1 MSFNSYSHAVSLSQ
15 YTNMTAVHKFGRNGD
30 VANATWEPVTSVGAL
45 NWLTAAAAVRIKAGG
60 NAADAAA
67 GAGAREVTVVG
78 LDENW
83 QEVTETIATNGAS
96 ASSPT
101 STTFIRL
108 YRAWVSEVGSYGGAA
123 AAAIDI
129 ETTGGTLMLDIPA
142 ADNQSQAAIYTV
154 PAGRGL
160 YLTHVDVNVPTGKSA
175 DFRFFRRS
183 DANNTA
189 DTFRAPRVF
198 WYRDGVDTQ
207 ADEEFGAPIY
217 FPPYTDLWIEAYGD
231 GANVSVEAEFDFVLV
246 DL

>member
-1 MSFNSYSHAVSLSQ
+1 MDS
-15 YTNMTAVHKFGRNGD
+15 VHKFGRNDD
-30 VANATWEPVTSVGAL
+30 VANAAWEPVTSNGILLWPTSAL
-45 NWLTAAAAVRIKAGG
+45 AVRVKAGG
-60 NAADAAA
+60 NTNDTAA
-67 GAGAREVTVVG
+67 GTGAREVTVVG

-83 QEVTETIATNGAS
+83 VEQTETIATNGAD

-108 YRAWVSEVGSYGGAA
+108 YRAYVSEVGSYGASS

-129 ETTGGTLMLDIPA
+129 ETTGGTALLDIPTG
-142 ADNQSQAAIYTV
+142 DNQSQVAFYTV
-154 PAGRGL
+154 PAGRGA

-175 DFRFFRRS
+175 DFRFFQRR

-198 WYRDGVDTQ
+198 WYRDGIAEQ

-231 GANVSVEAEFDFVLV
+231 GANVSVEAEFDLVLV